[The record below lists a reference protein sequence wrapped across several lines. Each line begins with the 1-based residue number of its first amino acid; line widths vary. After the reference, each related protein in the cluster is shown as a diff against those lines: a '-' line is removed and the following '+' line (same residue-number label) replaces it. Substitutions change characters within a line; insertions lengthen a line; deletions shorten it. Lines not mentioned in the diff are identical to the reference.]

1 MTQDPT
7 ERSKAAHQDPFEDGD
22 RMGPRVTPVPVA
34 PAARLRSPIME
45 HRAFE
50 PLPPSDDRPTVLLPP
65 LRTFVGPSGFA
76 LLVATPVFLVAGL
89 PLALVVAVVAPVVRA
104 IHRRISRSNFS
115 FVEGFIAYR
124 EPAWPQGVQEDNDVR
139 WNWSASGQRGG
150 ANG

>member
-1 MTQDPT
+1 MKLDPT
-7 ERSKAAHQDPFEDGD
+7 ARSRGGDQEPFEDGFGT
-22 RMGPRVTPVPVA
+22 GPRVTPIAVA
-34 PAARLRSPIME
+34 PIARLRSPIFE

-50 PLPPSDDRPTVLLPP
+50 PLPPRDDRPTVLLPP

-104 IHRRISRSNFS
+104 IHRRVSGSTFS
-115 FVEGFIAYR
+115 FAEGFMAYR

-139 WNWSASGQRGG
+139 WNWSAVGNRPGVQG
-150 ANG
+150 